1 MTRWYIFERLGRS
14 TGTVW
19 QNPGSLSK
27 SYQRASRRKNQSQ
40 GILMNAG
47 FAEAMKV
54 KNFDCV
60 VFHDVDMLPQ
70 DDHNLY
76 ACDDSP
82 LHLSLLIDK

>member
-1 MTRWYIFERLGRS
+1 M
-14 TGTVW
+14 
-19 QNPGSLSK
+19 K
-27 SYQRASRRKNQSQ
+27 HKNQIK

-76 ACDDSP
+76 ACEDSP

>member
-1 MTRWYIFERLGRS
+1 
-14 TGTVW
+14 
-19 QNPGSLSK
+19 
-27 SYQRASRRKNQSQ
+27 
-40 GILMNAG
+40 MNAG
-47 FAEAMKV
+47 FTEAMKV

-76 ACDDSP
+76 SCHDSP

>member
-1 MTRWYIFERLGRS
+1 MRIVFVSQE
-14 TGTVW
+14 
-19 QNPGSLSK
+19 
-27 SYQRASRRKNQSQ
+27 NQSK

-76 ACDDSP
+76 VCDDSP

>member
-1 MTRWYIFERLGRS
+1 
-14 TGTVW
+14 
-19 QNPGSLSK
+19 
-27 SYQRASRRKNQSQ
+27 
-40 GILMNAG
+40 MNAG

-76 ACDDSP
+76 VCDDSP